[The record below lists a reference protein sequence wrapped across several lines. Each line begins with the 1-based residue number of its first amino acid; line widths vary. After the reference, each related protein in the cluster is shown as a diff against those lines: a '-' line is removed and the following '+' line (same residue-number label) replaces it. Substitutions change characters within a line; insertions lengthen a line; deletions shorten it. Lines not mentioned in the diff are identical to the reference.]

1 MPLIPVVDVGL
12 SPVLQFMI
20 LPVLIY
26 DLSFQIL
33 KRTKTTKETQFLLT

>member
-1 MPLIPVVDVGL
+1 VGL

-26 DLSFQIL
+26 RLSFKMQV
-33 KRTKTTKETQFLLT
+33 KKWNQSVAVKNHDRNHTKY